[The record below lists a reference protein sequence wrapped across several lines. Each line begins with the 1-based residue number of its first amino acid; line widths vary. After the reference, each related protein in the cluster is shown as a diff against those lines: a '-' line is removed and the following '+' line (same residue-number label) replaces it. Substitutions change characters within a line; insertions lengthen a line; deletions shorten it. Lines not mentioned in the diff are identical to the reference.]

1 MSFQASALG
10 MGRRKCR
17 IDEGY
22 RKSPL
27 PASIV
32 GTPPKR

>member
-10 MGRRKCR
+10 MGKRRCR
-17 IDEGY
+17 TAAGY
-22 RKSPL
+22 RMSPL
-27 PASIV
+27 PPSIV